1 MKNST
6 SINMDSP
13 CNLIF
18 EIRENWI
25 INPINSSVIKLFLKM
40 PFNYTVVTILF
51 MNLVMSILVV
61 VTELE

>member
-25 INPINSSVIKLFLKM
+25 INPINSLVIKLFLKM